1 MSFAWPMALLGL
13 ILVALAAIAYTI
25 AQRRRRKYV
34 VRFTNLALLENVVAD
49 SPRWRRHIPAALAL
63 LALSALVVG
72 IARPQV
78 SVPVAREEATVIL
91 AMDSSGSMTA
101 TDVAPDRMAA
111 AREAASSFVE
121 GLPKGF
127 RVGVV
132 SFSDQADIVVPP
144 TADREEALRGL
155 GTLQADNGTALGDA
169 IARSVD
175 LGVSSLDEQLAA
187 AKADDTPVVVLVLS
201 DGANTTGDY
210 EPLEAAQ
217 KAADAK
223 VPVYTVAL
231 GTDQGTVQG
240 PDGYGGTRT
249 IRVPP
254 DPETLSQ
261 VAELTGG
268 TFFEAADLDS
278 LKSVYDE
285 IGSQVGVDE
294 EQRELTV
301 VFTAAGAAL
310 LLLGAALSTLWFGR
324 IP

>member
-1 MSFAWPMALLGL
+1 MSFAWPIALTGL
-13 ILVALAAIAYTI
+13 ALVALALLAYLV
-25 AQRRRRKYV
+25 AQRRRKRYV
-34 VRFTNLALLENVVAD
+34 VRFTNLDLLENVVAD
-49 SPRWRRHIPAALAL
+49 SPRWRRHIPAVLTL

-72 IARPQV
+72 MARPQV
-78 SVPVAREEATVIL
+78 AVAVPRQEATVIL

-101 TDVAPDRMAA
+101 TDVQPDRMTA
-111 AREAASSFVE
+111 AREAASSFVD
-121 GLPKGF
+121 GLPNGF

-132 SFSDQADIVVPP
+132 SFSNEADVVVPP
-144 TADREEALRGL
+144 TADHDEALRGL
-155 GTLQADNGTALGDA
+155 SALRADNGTALGDA

-175 LGVSSLDEQLAA
+175 LGVTSLDEQLAA
-187 AKADDTPVVVLVLS
+187 AKDSETPVVVLLLS

-217 KAADAK
+217 KAKDAG

-231 GTDQGTVQG
+231 GTDEGTVQG
-240 PDGYGGTRT
+240 PDGYGGFRT

-254 DPETLSQ
+254 DPETLSR

-268 TFFEAADLDS
+268 KFFEAADQNA

-285 IGSQVGVDE
+285 IGSQVGVE
-294 EQRELTV
+294 HKQRELTV
-301 VFTAAGAAL
+301 FFTAAGAAL
-310 LLLGAALSTLWFGR
+310 LLLGGALSTLWFGR